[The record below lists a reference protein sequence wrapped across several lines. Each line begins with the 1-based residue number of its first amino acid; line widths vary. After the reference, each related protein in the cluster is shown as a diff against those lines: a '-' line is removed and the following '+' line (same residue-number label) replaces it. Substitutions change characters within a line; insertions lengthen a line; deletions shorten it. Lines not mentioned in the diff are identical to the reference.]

1 MSRVISR
8 LINQILFCKLFALAD
23 TGLVAAIED
32 LLHTIISLQASSENR
47 LESAVDDEAGLG
59 ICPLVG
65 KGILVEFVRIPRK
78 FADQNH
84 QCHRVVFLL
93 LLLIIIISIISII
106 VIIMIMIMIM
116 FMMK

>member
-1 MSRVISR
+1 M
-8 LINQILFCKLFALAD
+8 AD

-84 QCHRVVFLL
+84 HCHRVVFLL
-93 LLLIIIISIISII
+93 LLLIIII
-106 VIIMIMIMIM
+106 IMIM
-116 FMMK
+116 FMIMMK

>member
-1 MSRVISR
+1 M
-8 LINQILFCKLFALAD
+8 AD

-84 QCHRVVFLL
+84 HCHRVVFLL
-93 LLLIIIISIISII
+93 LLIIII
-106 VIIMIMIMIM
+106 MMIM
-116 FMMK
+116 FMIMMK

>member
-1 MSRVISR
+1 
-8 LINQILFCKLFALAD
+8 LAD

-93 LLLIIIISIISII
+93 LLLLIIIISIISII

>member
-1 MSRVISR
+1 M
-8 LINQILFCKLFALAD
+8 AD

-84 QCHRVVFLL
+84 HCHRVVFLL
-93 LLLIIIISIISII
+93 LLIIIII
-106 VIIMIMIMIM
+106 IMIM
-116 FMMK
+116 FMIMMK

>member
-1 MSRVISR
+1 
-8 LINQILFCKLFALAD
+8 LAD

-84 QCHRVVFLL
+84 HCHRVVFLL
-93 LLLIIIISIISII
+93 LLIIII
-106 VIIMIMIMIM
+106 MMIM
-116 FMMK
+116 FMIMMK